1 MFVRRKRSNK
11 RKRKFYEALE
21 FFYGQPIKEV
31 TDFLGDYGKVMKG
44 LDEDS
49 IDVYSWVVLKD
60 GRQIIPTQFI
70 LKDKQG
76 KIFCFDLDIFS
87 DWFIICQKK

>member
-1 MFVRRKRSNK
+1 MFVKRKRSNK

-21 FFYGQPIKEV
+21 FFYGQSIKEV
-31 TDFLGDYGKVMKG
+31 TDFLGDHGKVIKG
-44 LDEDS
+44 FDKDN

-60 GRQIIPTQFI
+60 GRQIIPAQYL
-70 LKDKQG
+70 LKDSG
-76 KIFCFDLDIFS
+76 KILIFDLDIFL